1 MTFSVLGEKGFIGS
15 ELVHY
20 LEGKGYPVETPSRKE
35 WFKRPLGDVIYCIGI
50 TSDFRLRPLDAVE
63 AHVTLPLD
71 LLRYA
76 RFESFL
82 YLSSTRVYKG
92 RAQGTEE
99 EPAEIRSD
107 VLDDI
112 YSASKIM
119 GEAMCI
125 HSKLSNVRIVRLSN
139 VVGGRDSSNNFL
151 TSVIR
156 DAVLTRKVK
165 LETSLK
171 SEKDY
176 ILVEDV
182 VEILPKI
189 AVGGRCQIY
198 NVASGKNVTNRE
210 LLERLADLTGCDVDV
225 KRDAPTVK
233 FPLVNVDRAKLEF
246 DFNPQPL
253 LMRLPDVVSEA
264 TRWLHNDNLTP

>member
-20 LEGKGYPVETPSRKE
+20 FEGKGYPVETPSRKE
-35 WFKRPLGDVIYCIGI
+35 WFKRPLGDVIYCIGV

-63 AHVTLPLD
+63 AHVTLPLE
-71 LLRYA
+71 LLRHA

-82 YLSSTRVYKG
+82 YLSSTRIYKG

-112 YSASKIM
+112 YNASKIV
-119 GEAMCI
+119 GEAICI

-139 VVGGRDSSNNFL
+139 VVGSRDSSNNFL
-151 TSVIR
+151 TSIIR
-156 DAVLTRKVK
+156 DAVLTGKVK

-176 ILVEDV
+176 ISVEDV

-189 AVGGRCQIY
+189 AVGGRFQIY

-233 FPLVNVDRAKLEF
+233 FPVITIDKVTLEF
-246 DFNPQPL
+246 EFQPVPIL
-253 LMRLPDVVSEA
+253 ECLAEIIGDVKK
-264 TRWLHNDNLTP
+264 RWSLND